1 MRFFA
6 EIDRREAW
14 WKLNELVSTEAIL
27 PETDCNWAALGDP
40 AWFGTGFGV
49 RAGKAHAAAVR
60 IELDATETTI
70 RDILFTVRSLLN
82 LNHFHASAMPLPNS
96 ILKSC
101 KPGSTTK
108 D

>member
-1 MRFFA
+1 V
-6 EIDRREAW
+6 
-14 WKLNELVSTEAIL
+14 NELVSTEAIL
-27 PETDCNWAALGDP
+27 PETDCNWAASGDP

-49 RAGKAHAAAVR
+49 RAGKAHAATVR

-82 LNHFHASAMPLPNS
+82 LNHFHASAMRLPNTEP
-96 ILKSC
+96 KSC
-101 KPGSTTK
+101 NPGWLTK